1 MATFTVLPNKWL
13 KVYIQKKVILGLR
26 QVTLHCH
33 LTKTWINILARSLFV
48 EEQLETP

>member
-13 KVYIQKKVILGLR
+13 KVYIQKSYLGLR